1 MDGNKEREHKLN
13 GTWSNLKP
21 IEKSCGCRTTTLL
34 PKTNVTKAK
43 TGAQLPGPS
52 WALPLLL
59 ALHWPQCAPV
69 LRRRVTRLK

>member
-1 MDGNKEREHKLN
+1 MSTGRVREREGRETRDSNKEREHKLN

-52 WALPLLL
+52 
-59 ALHWPQCAPV
+59 
-69 LRRRVTRLK
+69 

>member
-52 WALPLLL
+52 
-59 ALHWPQCAPV
+59 
-69 LRRRVTRLK
+69 